1 MADTTML
8 PPLASADEVE
18 MTLHDIAQRHHEQER
33 MIEEKDKLLKRA
45 EEEIAALRK
54 DLEAALKKLA
64 AIDGIV
70 NNKLPPAP
78 GVLSSVP
85 LPEQQTSVLKNPL
98 LADSFVL

>member
-1 MADTTML
+1 MAETAL
-8 PPLASADEVE
+8 APLASADEVE

-33 MIEEKDKLLKRA
+33 QIEELRDLLKKAEQEIATQTRRA
-45 EEEIAALRK
+45 ESAE
-54 DLEAALKKLA
+54 KKLA

-78 GVLSSVP
+78 VLTSVP

-98 LADSFVL
+98 ADSFVL